1 MSNIPMP
8 RRDGTC
14 SRRFSLPA
22 RPPEESDVLHAAI
35 WLCALAV
42 LTNDIA
48 AAAVPDSN
56 SVARILRATQGSFRR
71 WRWEAGPAR
80 RNRREVP
87 PARWLIDKEADVQA
101 FLLAVLSPY
110 FQDDLEDEQY
120 LQGFGLRQGRFDFA
134 VPSLRLIV
142 EVKLIR
148 AHRDLHAV
156 EAQIADDLALYFKP
170 GGPFSDMIVYIYDD
184 RDTPQPENY
193 PAVRDALLRRDDRI
207 VDVVIVQRPS
217 MIPDRDV
224 RAL

>member
-1 MSNIPMP
+1 MG
-8 RRDGTC
+8 RQ
-14 SRRFSLPA
+14 
-22 RPPEESDVLHAAI
+22 AAVVGVGGLSGSI
-35 WLCALAV
+35 F
-42 LTNDIA
+42 TREIDIA
-48 AAAVPDSN
+48 DDRIASQADEEWN
-56 SVARILRATQGSFRR
+56 RHMLELMSVGDGQAI
-71 WRWEAGPAR
+71 
-80 RNRREVP
+80 RE
-87 PARWLIDKEADVQA
+87 
-101 FLLAVLSPY
+101 LA
-110 FQDDLEDEQY
+110 
-120 LQGFGLRQGRFDFA
+120 FDFA

-156 EAQIADDLALYFKP
+156 ETQIAEDLALYFKS

-217 MIPDRDV
+217 MIPDRDA